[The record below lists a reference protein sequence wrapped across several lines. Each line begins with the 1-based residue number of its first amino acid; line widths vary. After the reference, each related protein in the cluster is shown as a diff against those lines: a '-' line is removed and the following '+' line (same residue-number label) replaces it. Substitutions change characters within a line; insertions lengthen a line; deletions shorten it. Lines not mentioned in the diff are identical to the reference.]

1 MGKWTIAAC
10 AVWLALAGCAGDGEG
25 LDENG
30 RPVGEGDTGG
40 DGGDGGGAI
49 SADFASI
56 QANVFTPIC
65 TACHSGAAAPLGLRL
80 DEGVSYALL
89 VNAPSTEVPSLMRV
103 NPGDPESSYLVQKL
117 EGTAQVGGRMPLGG
131 APLPQESIAAIRQWI
146 LEGAQAPAQ
155 SSAPTSLRAAW
166 PVQGSVL
173 KDLSTIVVTA
183 DAELDTTVL
192 TAGTLAL
199 SRSGGDGAFGDE
211 DDIDVAAQIQLRSL
225 SPTVLAIVGRNGQ
238 WPADTYALR
247 ISGGAPLAVTDLSA
261 APVDGDSDGVPG
273 GDFVLTFE
281 VEESK

>member
-1 MGKWTIAAC
+1 MRKWTIAAC
-10 AVWLALAGCAGDGEG
+10 AAWLALAGCAGDGEG

-30 RPVGEGDTGG
+30 RPVDE
-40 DGGDGGGAI
+40 GDGGGDEGGGGGAI
-49 SADFASI
+49 TADFAWI

-65 TACHSGAAAPLGLRL
+65 TACHTGAGAPLGLRL

-89 VNAPSTEVPSLMRV
+89 VNAPSSEVSSLLRV
-103 NPGDPESSYLVQKL
+103 KPGDPDSSYLVQKL

-131 APLPQESIAAIRQWI
+131 APLPQETIAAIRQWI

-155 SSAPTSLRAAW
+155 SRTPTSLRAAW
-166 PVQGSVL
+166 PVQGSAL
-173 KDLSTIVVTA
+173 KNLSTIVVTA

-199 SRSGGDGAFGDE
+199 SRSGGDGVFGNE
-211 DDIDVAAQIQLRSL
+211 NDIDVDAQIQLRSL
-225 SPTVLAIVGRNGQ
+225 SPTVVAIVSGSGE

-247 ISGGAPLAVTDLSA
+247 ISGRAPLAVTDLSA
-261 APVDGDSDGVPG
+261 TPVDGDSDGVPG